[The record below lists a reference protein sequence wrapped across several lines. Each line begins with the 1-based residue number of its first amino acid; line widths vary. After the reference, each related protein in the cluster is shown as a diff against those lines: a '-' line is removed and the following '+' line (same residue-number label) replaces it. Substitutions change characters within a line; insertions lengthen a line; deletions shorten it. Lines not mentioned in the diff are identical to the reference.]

1 MLGAQGTQED
11 IDATEMLVGNAQ
23 NLMQVK
29 FLILVATILNLNVNI

>member
-29 FLILVATILNLNVNI
+29 LKSVVTTLNLNVNI

>member
-23 NLMQVK
+23 NLMQVYIQYI
-29 FLILVATILNLNVNI
+29 FYAQIFDEVN